1 ADLATQT
8 ELVKSA
14 RKHLE
19 TIKVRDAQLLEIN
32 TQHEKLLEELAAVK
46 AENKTLAT
54 KLAANRLTAASLES
68 TSTKVSTAAAKANGV
83 IKMVGSV
90 EAAQTAQAQ
99 QLKEDLYS
107 DLTGLIIRAVKRESD
122 EDIFDCIQTGR
133 NGTLHFKLAIAN
145 EKTGESYDDAHCMY
159 SPQLDPN
166 RDKMLMESL
175 PDYLVDEITFPRL
188 QAAKFYARVMKALT
202 EKASR
207 D

>member
-1 ADLATQT
+1 MIAANELVQSLRADLATQT

-133 NGTLHFKLAIAN
+133 NGSKSFIFI
-145 EKTGESYDDAHCMY
+145 D
-159 SPQLDPN
+159 
-166 RDKMLMESL
+166 
-175 PDYLVDEITFPRL
+175 
-188 QAAKFYARVMKALT
+188 RVGILT
-202 EKASR
+202 R
-207 D
+207 I